1 MADLP
6 PDPDTGAGP
15 GRVATTSTPRWVKV
29 LGIIALVLILLV
41 VVMLLIGGGSH
52 GPGRHTSST
61 DDAGRTPPTSVSE
74 GRPASGSDLG
84 GHTPSDGRH

>member
-15 GRVATTSTPRWVKV
+15 RRVSTTGTPRWVKV

-41 VVMLLIGGGSH
+41 VVMLVIGGGSH
-52 GPGRHTSST
+52 GPGRHTSSS
-61 DDAGRTPPTSVSE
+61 DDGGRTPPTSLSE
-74 GRPASGSDLG
+74 CHPPSGSDRG